1 MVNSELVI
9 VTTEIVSLF
18 YLIIILC
25 ATLSGSHELDKPA
38 VFYRCCLITTIIG
51 TAFDASSYVFEDWQL
66 SDDILVKYNMITFI
80 IWVVIVF
87 FVGLYV
93 ITMIQ
98 KRVVV
103 PNWTILPIVA
113 LTVADIVFV
122 VIGSQN
128 GQLFTVM
135 DGFYQAGP
143 WADHISFSLFIG
155 TLYL

>member
-1 MVNSELVI
+1 
-9 VTTEIVSLF
+9 
-18 YLIIILC
+18 LC